1 MTPTSHHMGIALEP
15 NTGVGDRGGRLR
27 TLLRSAQDGFVE
39 VKFKSLE
46 GRADQASGLVW
57 RWKDGDNYLIG
68 CFSSVQANWLA
79 VCLMCVLGWCSS
91 AFAYRPFD
99 STDADVVGAGV
110 FELELGP
117 VGYLKEGR
125 DKFLVMPA
133 AIANFGLAGDRE
145 VVIEGKLQSRIYD
158 ESNGPRMSVVDTGLF
173 LKQLHRPGSLQAN
186 TGPSVATE
194 CGLLLPTIH
203 GESGMGARCAGIVSR
218 QWPAATIHLNAA
230 IALTRQHN
238 PELFLGGILEGPHD
252 WVIRPALELF
262 AQRESGRPWTFS
274 TLIGAIWRTKD
285 NLSFDIGVRA
295 ARVDHE
301 NVSEVRVGLTWGFSS
316 RK

>member
-1 MTPTSHHMGIALEP
+1 MLQYCDSGTGRGRQV
-15 NTGVGDRGGRLR
+15 TGVP
-27 TLLRSAQDGFVE
+27 
-39 VKFKSLE
+39 
-46 GRADQASGLVW
+46 
-57 RWKDGDNYLIG
+57 G
-68 CFSSVQANWLA
+68 CFNRNA
-79 VCLMCVLGWCSS
+79 VGQSRDPTNRRALRCAFLPTICKLVLRKNKHVIFCMMCAVTWCSS

-110 FELELGP
+110 FELEFGP

-145 VVIEGKLQSRIYD
+145 VVIEGKLQRRIDD
-158 ESNGPRMSVVDTGLF
+158 ESNGPRMSLVDTGLF
-173 LKQLHRPGSLQAN
+173 LKQLHRAGSLQAN

-203 GESGMGARCAGIVSR
+203 GESGMGARCAGIVSQ
-218 QWPAATIHLNAA
+218 QWPTARVHLNAA
-230 IALTRQHN
+230 LALTRQHN

-252 WVIRPALELF
+252 WIIRPALELF

-274 TLIGAIWRTKD
+274 TLIGVIWRTKD

-301 NVSEVRVGLTWGFSS
+301 NVSEVRVGLTWGLSS